1 MAAPFRDPLDTP
13 AQATRLLASS
23 QLAAVAR
30 VGQRVVAVG
39 VRGRIMTSDDGG
51 QSWRQAKVPVS
62 TELVAVQ
69 FVGPKEGWAVGHGGV
84 VLHTAD
90 AGETWEKQ
98 LDGRQTKELLLKHFK
113 PKADAGDEA
122 AARMV
127 GVIELNYAEGPE
139 QALLGVWFDDANN
152 GFVCGSF
159 GTLLA
164 TRDGGKTWESWT
176 ERIDVREPVHLN
188 AIRGV
193 GGEIFIASERGV
205 VYRLDR
211 QAQMF
216 VPHETG
222 YRGSF
227 FGIAGAGSMVFAYGL
242 RGTVYRSTDMGRSW
256 SQVDV
261 GARASINGA
270 TALQD
275 GQMLFVTQDGQA
287 LLGEA
292 GSAKFRSLPLQQR
305 GLFQDA
311 VQIDR
316 NTALLVG
323 WNGPQVISLQ

>member
-1 MAAPFRDPLDTP
+1 MQRRSLLVLLSGVSLGAMAAPFRDPLDTP

-23 QLAAVAR
+23 QLAAVAL
-30 VGQRVVAVG
+30 VGHRVVAVG

-62 TELVAVQ
+62 TELVAIQ

-98 LDGRQTKELLLKHFK
+98 LDGRQTKELLLKRFK

-127 GVIELNYAEGPE
+127 EVIELNYAEGPE

-152 GFVCGSF
+152 GFACGSF

-164 TRDGGKTWESWT
+164 TRDGGKTWESWM
-176 ERIDVREPVHLN
+176 ERIDMREPVHLN

-205 VYRLDR
+205 V
-211 QAQMF
+211 
-216 VPHETG
+216 
-222 YRGSF
+222 
-227 FGIAGAGSMVFAYGL
+227 
-242 RGTVYRSTDMGRSW
+242 
-256 SQVDV
+256 
-261 GARASINGA
+261 
-270 TALQD
+270 
-275 GQMLFVTQDGQA
+275 
-287 LLGEA
+287 
-292 GSAKFRSLPLQQR
+292 
-305 GLFQDA
+305 
-311 VQIDR
+311 
-316 NTALLVG
+316 
-323 WNGPQVISLQ
+323 